1 MAKIEDLISKKPRSE
16 KSSGDS
22 VMMEGSFS
30 CQTCNIV
37 SGEAE
42 FDKSAGTITWTCENN
57 HTSKVNLG

>member
-1 MAKIEDLISKKPRSE
+1 MARIEDLISKKPRDE
-16 KSSGDS
+16 KSSSES

-37 SGEAE
+37 SSEAE

-57 HTSKVNLG
+57 HKSKVNLG